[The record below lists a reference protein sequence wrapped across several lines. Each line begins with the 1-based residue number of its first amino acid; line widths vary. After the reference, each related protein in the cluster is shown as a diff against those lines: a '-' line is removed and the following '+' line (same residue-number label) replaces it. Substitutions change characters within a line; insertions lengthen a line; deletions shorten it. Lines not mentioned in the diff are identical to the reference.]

1 MRDAE
6 IDRLLDRLARP
17 GMSLAEAEALIGALD
32 GREVAALP
40 AVFRAL
46 HDAPT
51 PARLNAA
58 VQILRRWSDLP
69 LAAALPNALRA
80 LIDEAAVAD
89 LNKIAAAGL
98 LALLGQPIDDRALAA
113 ALDDPG
119 ALAAASLGDAVAASR
134 SPAVLA
140 RFIDAVAGWDER
152 RVVDLCDDLAGLGDP
167 AAGRILGCIACR
179 PEPDVAIAAIAAIDR
194 LAAAGATRLVALV
207 AAAHPDDRVRRQA
220 ALTLRRLGAD
230 RPPRR
235 PGRPGVADGAA
246 PSPPRAWLSPDG
258 PARAVVLA
266 RPVGPGDAHDVYT
279 AIAGDEGVVSY
290 AAAER
295 VDAEGVAYVV
305 AQLAAGGL
313 PVAAVEAEAAA
324 AVLAAATART
334 MAGDGARALG
344 FAAWDAWLPDAPAA

>member
-17 GMSLAEAEALIGALD
+17 GMSLAEAETLIGALD
-32 GREVAALP
+32 GREVWALP

-58 VQILRRWSDLP
+58 VQILRRWADLP
-69 LAAALPNALRA
+69 VAAALPNALRA
-80 LIDEAAVAD
+80 LIGEAAVAD

-98 LALLGQPIDDRALAA
+98 LAVLGQPIDDRALAA

-119 ALAAASLGDAVAASR
+119 ALAAAALGDAVAASR

-152 RVVDLCDDLAGLGDP
+152 RVIDLCDDLAGLGDP
-167 AAGRILGCIACR
+167 AASHILGCIACR
-179 PEPDVAIAAIAAIDR
+179 PDHDVAIAAIAAIDG
-194 LAAAGATRLVALV
+194 LAAAGAARLVALV
-207 AAAHPDDRVRRQA
+207 AAAHPDERVRRQA
-220 ALTLRRLGAD
+220 SLTLRRLGGDGAV
-230 RPPRR
+230 RR
-235 PGRPGVADGAA
+235 AGRPAAGAA
-246 PSPPRAWLSPDG
+246 DAPLTRAWLSPDG
-258 PARAVVLA
+258 AARAVVLA
-266 RPVGPGDAHDVYT
+266 RPVGAGDGHDVYT

-295 VDAEGVAYVV
+295 VDDRGLAYIV

-313 PVAAVEAEAAA
+313 PAAAVDVEAAA
-324 AVLAAATART
+324 AVLAAATATT
-334 MAGDGARALG
+334 MAADGAHAIG
-344 FAAWDAWLPDAPAA
+344 FAAWAAWLPDGRAA

>member
-17 GMSLAEAEALIGALD
+17 GMSLAEAETLIGALD
-32 GREVAALP
+32 GREVQALP

-58 VQILRRWSDLP
+58 VQILRRWSDRP
-69 LAAALPNALRA
+69 VAAALPNALRA
-80 LIDEAAVAD
+80 LIGESAVAD

-98 LALLGQPIDDRALAA
+98 LAVLGQPIDDRDLAA

-119 ALAAASLGDAVAASR
+119 ALAAAALADAVAASR

-167 AAGRILGCIACR
+167 AAGHILGCIACR
-179 PEPDVAIAAIAAIDR
+179 PDHDVAIAAIAAIDR
-194 LAAAGATRLVALV
+194 LAAAGAARLVALV

-220 ALTLRRLGAD
+220 GLTLRRLGEGRAA
-230 RPPRR
+230 
-235 PGRPGVADGAA
+235 PGGGRSAAGAA
-246 PSPPRAWLSPDG
+246 DVPTPTRAWLSPDG
-258 PARAVVLA
+258 AARAVVVA
-266 RPVGPGDAHDVYT
+266 RPVGAGDVHDVYT
-279 AIAGDEGVVSY
+279 AIAGDEGIVSY

-295 VDAEGVAYVV
+295 VDARGLAYVV

-313 PVAAVEAEAAA
+313 PAAPVEVEAAA
-324 AVLAAATART
+324 DVLAAASART
-334 MAGDGARALG
+334 MAGDGARAIG
-344 FAAWDAWLPDAPAA
+344 FAAWAAWLPDGGDA